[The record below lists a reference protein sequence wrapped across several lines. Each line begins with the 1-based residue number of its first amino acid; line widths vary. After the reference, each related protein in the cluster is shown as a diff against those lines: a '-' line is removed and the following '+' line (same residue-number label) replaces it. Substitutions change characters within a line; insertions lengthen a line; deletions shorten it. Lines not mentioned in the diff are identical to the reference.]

1 MTTLVV
7 VKKAGQVAIAADTLV
22 TFGDTRLSNRF
33 EANSKI
39 FKVDTPAG
47 LSYVG
52 MAGTVA
58 HFPVLRKAMATL
70 PKDQLKLGSRD
81 EVFDTFV
88 KLHPLLKE
96 TFFLQTKE
104 DDNDPYESSQFTVV
118 IANASG
124 IYGLY
129 SYREVF
135 EFKEFWGIGSGRSFA
150 LGAMHAAWDKAKTAR
165 EVAMAGLNA
174 GCEFDKNSAGPV
186 DIFTLKLKASK

>member
-7 VKKAGQVAIAADTLV
+7 VKKSGQVAMAADTLV
-22 TFGDTRLSNRF
+22 TFGDTSLSHRF

-47 LSYVG
+47 MSYVG

-58 HFPVLRKAMATL
+58 HFPVLRKAMAAL
-70 PKDQLKLGSRD
+70 PKEQLKLGSRD

-96 TFFLQTKE
+96 TFFMQTKE

-135 EFKEFWGIGSGRSFA
+135 EFKEFWSIGSGRSFA
-150 LGAMHAAWDKAKTAR
+150 LGAMHACWDKAKTAR
-165 EVAMAGLNA
+165 EVAMAGMNA
-174 GCEFDKNSAGPV
+174 GCEFDKNSGGPIDV
-186 DIFTLKLKASK
+186 FTLKLKASQ